1 MATEALNRSSEASAR
16 LAMRW
21 GPHIWKTLRLL
32 FLALRDAGSPLH
44 ILNTDVVGAIL
55 YFILVDC
62 GFGRLTI
69 HSPQAPWA
77 QLLSKRAGVATEP
90 RRRPRVIAPGQRSL
104 SWPLARRM
112 RLRPPPRR
120 SKSF

>member
-21 GPHIWKTLRLL
+21 GPHLWKTLLL

-44 ILNTDVVGAIL
+44 TLNTDVVGAIL
-55 YFILVDC
+55 YSILVDC
-62 GFGRLTI
+62 GFGPLTI

-77 QLLSKRAGVATEP
+77 QLLIKRAVVATDEP
-90 RRRPRVIAPGQRSL
+90 RRQPRAIAPGQRSL